1 MPLMCS
7 TKLYLSLAVN
17 VSDGKNV
24 VIFFG
29 RCEEMCI
36 CTSIAKVGNQVLILL
51 LDLFWVIH
59 IERLLL
65 RLKWLL
71 QLH

>member
-36 CTSIAKVGNQVLILL
+36 CTSIAKVGNQLLILL
-51 LDLFWVIH
+51 LDLFG
-59 IERLLL
+59 
-65 RLKWLL
+65 
-71 QLH
+71 